1 MSTFDPSL
9 TCLPLPC
16 SYAAKD
22 SPLSLSFSVSSGDCD
37 GVGFLEHVVLTASL
51 SLTTSGSQTYGY
63 QDYYD
68 DPSVVQQN
76 GPRRGDIS
84 LQLVSPYGT
93 KSVLLPKRPN
103 DYVNDE
109 GYSEWPFMS
118 LYHWGE
124 SPAGDWALTVAFDSS
139 SGYVTLDG
147 LSVTLYGLGS
157 TPEAVQRIP
166 SNCSSDCVRGCA
178 AAGSQYCDAC
188 RSLRMPSSL
197 SCVSSCPSGQ
207 CAADG
212 YCVHCHPFQ
221 LSPLA
226 IAGIA
231 AGGLALLSLSAAVLA
246 FAWFRKCRPS
256 RRNYS
261 TL

>member
-1 MSTFDPSL
+1 M
-9 TCLPLPC
+9 
-16 SYAAKD
+16 
-22 SPLSLSFSVSSGDCD
+22 V
-37 GVGFLEHVVLTASL
+37 TASL
-51 SLTTSGSQTYGY
+51 SLATSGYTTYGP
-63 QDYYD
+63 QDYYY
-68 DPSVVQQN
+68 DPSVVEQN

-84 LQLVSPYGT
+84 VQLVSPDGT
-93 KSVLLPKRPN
+93 RSVLLPKRPN

-118 LYHWGE
+118 LHHWGE

-139 SGYVTLDG
+139 SGYVTLDN
-147 LSVTLYGLGS
+147 LSVTFFGLDS
-157 TPEAVQRIP
+157 TPEAVQQIP

-197 SCVSSCPSGQ
+197 SCVRSCPSGQ
-207 CAADG
+207 CAVSG
-212 YCVHCHPFQ
+212 YCVYCHPFQ

-231 AGGLALLSLSAAVLA
+231 AGGLALLSLSAALLA
-246 FAWFRKCRPS
+246 FVWFRKCRPS
-256 RRNYS
+256 HRNYS